1 METGGALLPPSP
13 AAAASAGEEGP
24 ERWRRQSSEEER
36 RNAAGISGEAA
47 VVVEESGR
55 ERLKRHRVAMGGSV
69 WIPERWGKEELLK
82 DWIDCAAVDRALVP
96 AGLTSAR
103 EALVE
108 ERQRV
113 DSVVFPAESQCLTAW
128 AT

>member
-13 AAAASAGEEGP
+13 VAAAAAVAGEEGQDRWYRRSEEEERRRAAAAS
-24 ERWRRQSSEEER
+24 SEV
-36 RNAAGISGEAA
+36 GV

-69 WIPERWGKEELLK
+69 WIPETWGKEEHLK
-82 DWIDCAAVDRALVP
+82 DWIDCAAVP

-108 ERQRV
+108 ERRRV
-113 DSVVFPAESQCLTAW
+113 DSVFPVQSQCLSA
-128 AT
+128 